1 MNSGAGASSY
11 LMIGEHNPADVCVTP
26 DSGKMEVRALRTKDS
41 IFDMSGVRNYLDGE
55 NADEAIT
62 RTP

>member
-1 MNSGAGASSY
+1 
-11 LMIGEHNPADVCVTP
+11 
-26 DSGKMEVRALRTKDS
+26 MEVRALRAKDS

-55 NADEAIT
+55 NAGEPIT